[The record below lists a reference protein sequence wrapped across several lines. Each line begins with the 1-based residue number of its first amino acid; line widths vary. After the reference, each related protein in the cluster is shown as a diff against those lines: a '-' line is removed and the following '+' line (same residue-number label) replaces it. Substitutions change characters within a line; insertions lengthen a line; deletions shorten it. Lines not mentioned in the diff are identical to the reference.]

1 MARMKQLA
9 KWSGLTLAGLLLLLG
24 LAIGLGYGYLQS
36 DSGRDWA
43 AREIER
49 LTSTPGEVEVRIG
62 SLAGQLPFAVSASD
76 VRISDGAGAWLTID
90 NVGYEVDRRRPSG
103 GN

>member
-24 LAIGLGYGYLQS
+24 LAVGLGYGYLQS

-49 LTSTPGEVEVRIG
+49 LTSTPGEVEGQQVWVFAISPGSVR
-62 SLAGQLPFAVSASD
+62 SASM
-76 VRISDGAGAWLTID
+76 SPF
-90 NVGYEVDRRRPSG
+90 PST
-103 GN
+103 NATAMIPTSST